1 MKRKLLAASAA
12 LLLGTATAACSQPY
26 GGMGPGMMGGYG
38 PGSGQGYGQG
48 QGYGPGYGMGPGMMG
63 GYGPGY
69 GMGPGMM
76 GGYGPGYGMGP
87 GMMGGYGPG
96 GMGPGMMGGYGPGYG
111 MGPGMMGGYGP
122 GGMGPGMM
130 GGYGPGYGMGPGMMG
145 GYGGYGGYGV
155 DLSPEQRAKIADM
168 QQEFAR
174 KQWESMAKMHAEGGP
189 MYQAFGPGAFD
200 EKAAR
205 NAYQAMVEAQK
216 QMFEASLQMRK
227 KIDGVLTP
235 EQREQMGRGWRGRG
249 PR

>member
-38 PGSGQGYGQG
+38 PGGGQGYGQG

-96 GMGPGMMGGYGPGYG
+96 GMGPGMMGGYG
-111 MGPGMMGGYGP
+111 
-122 GGMGPGMM
+122 
-130 GGYGPGYGMGPGMMG
+130 
-145 GYGGYGGYGV
+145 GYGGYGV
-155 DLSPEQRAKIADM
+155 DLSAEQRAKIADV
-168 QQEFAR
+168 QREFAR
-174 KQWESMAKMHAEGGP
+174 KQWESMDKMHAEGGP
-189 MYQAFGPGAFD
+189 MYQAFGPGPFD

-205 NAYQAMVEAQK
+205 NAYQAMADAQK

-227 KIDGVLTP
+227 KIDSVLTP
-235 EQREQMGRGWRGRG
+235 EQREQMGHGWRGRG